1 MSQNAFAPAPACPAE
16 TTGND
21 PELDAL
27 VTAIIGRVADKW
39 TMLVIE
45 ALDVSG
51 LMRFTRLSDAIGG
64 ISQKMLTKTLRAM
77 EADGLVTRT
86 IHPVVPPRVDYEL
99 TTLGRG
105 LGHAFCGVWTWAE
118 ANRATI
124 MAARA
129 AFAART
135 TGKASE
141 AGLAVRAD
149 DRAEPVGRGDA
160 PPRGPFLGADQ
171 EAA

>member
-1 MSQNAFAPAPACPAE
+1 MTEPAADPADKLIG
-16 TTGND
+16 TD

-45 ALDVSG
+45 TLDVHG
-51 LMRFTRLSDAIGG
+51 RMRFTRLSDAIGG

-86 IHPVVPPRVDYEL
+86 LHPVVPPRVDYEL
-99 TTLGRG
+99 TPLGRS
-105 LGHAFCGVWTWAE
+105 LGEAFCGVWTWAE

-124 MAARA
+124 IAARE
-129 AFAART
+129 AFA
-135 TGKASE
+135 GKTSPD
-141 AGLAVRAD
+141 G
-149 DRAEPVGRGDA
+149 GDA
-160 PPRGPFLGADQ
+160 
-171 EAA
+171 